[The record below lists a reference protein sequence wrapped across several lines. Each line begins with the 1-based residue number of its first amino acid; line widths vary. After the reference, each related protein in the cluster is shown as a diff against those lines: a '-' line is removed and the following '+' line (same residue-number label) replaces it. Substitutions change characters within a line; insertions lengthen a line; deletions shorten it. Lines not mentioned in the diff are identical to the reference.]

1 MAKYP
6 NHQLEAATNLL
17 KSFGIAEP
25 YTMEDKIEAIKAVS
39 ALKSGKVEKIF
50 KNTSNLK
57 DKVSYNTDMDWS
69 EQQLQLSTSNIHP
82 GKLFLV
88 DWRDDLDHP
97 IWI

>member
-6 NHQLEAATNLL
+6 NHQLEAATNVL

-25 YTMEDKIEAIKAVS
+25 YTLEDKIEAIKAVS

-50 KNTSNLK
+50 KNTSSLK
-57 DKVSYNTDMDWS
+57 DKLSSNTDRDYS
-69 EQQLQLSTSNIHP
+69 EQQLSTNNTYP

-88 DWRDDLDHP
+88 DWRDDLDNP

>member
-25 YTMEDKIEAIKAVS
+25 YTLEDKIEAINAVS

-50 KNTSNLK
+50 KNTSSLK
-57 DKVSYNTDMDWS
+57 YKVSYNIEMDYS
-69 EQQLQLSTSNIHP
+69 KQQLSAP

-88 DWRDDLDHP
+88 DWRDDLDNP

>member
-6 NHQLEAATNLL
+6 NHQLEAATNVL

-25 YTMEDKIEAIKAVS
+25 YTLEDKIEAIKAVS

-50 KNTSNLK
+50 KNTSSLK
-57 DKVSYNTDMDWS
+57 DKVSSNTDMDYS
-69 EQQLQLSTSNIHP
+69 EQQLYTNNAYP

-88 DWRDDLDHP
+88 DWRDDLDNP

>member
-1 MAKYP
+1 MARYP
-6 NHQLEAATNLL
+6 NHQLEAATNVL

-39 ALKSGKVEKIF
+39 ALKSGKFEKIF
-50 KNTSNLK
+50 NNSPSLK
-57 DKVSYNTDMDWS
+57 DKVSYNTDMDSS
-69 EQQLQLSTSNIHP
+69 EEQLSTTNPHS

-88 DWRDDLDHP
+88 DWRDDLDNP